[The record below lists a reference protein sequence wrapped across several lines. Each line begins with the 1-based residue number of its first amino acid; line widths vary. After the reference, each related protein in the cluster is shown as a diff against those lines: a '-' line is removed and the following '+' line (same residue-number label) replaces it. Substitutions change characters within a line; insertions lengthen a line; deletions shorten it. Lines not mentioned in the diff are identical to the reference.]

1 MYNFLVVDNSTTVL
15 DVMEFTLEKFN
26 YAVFSATTSG
36 EIFDILHNYKIDVV
50 LLNDEVE
57 DVSGIDIARKIKQ
70 TYDTIVLIMS
80 YSQNLNEKL
89 KAKEAGV
96 SGWVVKPF
104 IPERLVKIIIK
115 TFFA

>member
-1 MYNFLVVDNSTTVL
+1 MYNFLVADNSKTVL

-26 YAVFSATTSG
+26 YTFFSATSPDQVF
-36 EIFDILHNYKIDVV
+36 EVLKDNKIDVV
-50 LLNDEVE
+50 LLNDEING
-57 DVSGIDIARKIKQ
+57 VSGIDIARKINQ
-70 TYDTIVLIMS
+70 DYQAVVLIMS
-80 YSQNLNEKL
+80 YSQILSEKL